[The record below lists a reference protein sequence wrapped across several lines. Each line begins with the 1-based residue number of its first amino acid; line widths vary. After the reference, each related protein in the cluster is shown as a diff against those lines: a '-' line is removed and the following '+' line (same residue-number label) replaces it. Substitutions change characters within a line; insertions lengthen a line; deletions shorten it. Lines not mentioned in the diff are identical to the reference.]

1 MKTMFKASLLFACVL
16 LLAGCSADE
25 LADGKD
31 KLPPDL
37 EGMTLFEAKA
47 DPSTRTAVMS
57 WGVPPNGLLRL
68 GWEMFGYRKRPGL
81 QNG

>member
-37 EGMTLFEAKA
+37 EGMTLFEAK
-47 DPSTRTAVMS
+47 
-57 WGVPPNGLLRL
+57 
-68 GWEMFGYRKRPGL
+68 RPGL

>member
-16 LLAGCSADE
+16 LLAGCSTDE

-57 WGVPPNGLLRL
+57 WGVPPNG
-68 GWEMFGYRKRPGL
+68 
-81 QNG
+81 